1 MLRKNKYT
9 PQVVYSIEYISRIT
23 YKDIFR
29 QIEIESLPPTGTQQ
43 GISKWYSSG
52 REKMII
58 NGTSEMQGKE
68 MMYKENGN

>member
-1 MLRKNKYT
+1 MLIKNQKHLKLRN
-9 PQVVYSIEYISRIT
+9 SIEYISRIT

-29 QIEIESLPPTGTQQ
+29 QIEIESLPPIGTQQ

-58 NGTSEMQGKE
+58 NRTSETQGKE